1 MNATMASLTR
11 VYLITGCSSGFG
23 SSIAQYLLEHGQ
35 IVIATARNQSTVSH
49 FQEKYPDRALSL
61 PLDITDQVSVD
72 AAIEASLKRFQRIDV
87 LINNAGNAIYGLAE
101 FTSENEVR
109 SQMETNFFGTVRLTQ
124 AVLPI
129 MRKQSSGNIIQFS
142 SVSGQNGSTCLPFYC
157 ASKFALEGFS
167 EALAREVVG
176 FNVRVTIIEPG
187 AFKTDMMNK
196 SFVPIEHKEIPAPYS
211 APVETINKRMDF
223 IREHAPGDPMK
234 AAAVIY
240 QLVQSDSPPLRLP
253 LGADA
258 FQTISSH
265 VEQQLRELKKWERV
279 SRSTNFDDVQ

>member
-1 MNATMASLTR
+1 MASLTR

-101 FTSENEVR
+101 FTSENEIR

-211 APVETINKRMDF
+211 AP
-223 IREHAPGDPMK
+223 GDPMK